1 MKQKYLLLTI
11 ILFVFLFLFSTSSLA
26 LIPGDFGSA
35 GGGPPDGYVDFEDL
49 MIFAMA
55 YGSTPADA
63 NWNEACDIASEG
75 GILQPDGVI
84 DFEDLMIFAMN
95 YGEVEPSPDWLGT
108 PQLDPDTIFTEEATD
123 VRITILVNCDP
134 EELSSESPV
143 NVFLQNDNA
152 EWILL
157 GEMFDDGD
165 LDNHGDEIK
174 GDRIYSNIFSFY
186 EENEKTI
193 PLKIVVI
200 SSVNETYIVY
210 CELEVIASVG
220 EESIQEVK
228 NIHGLAEQKLNDIV
242 EGPGIDTEEILDV
255 LGGYLNEQTGVESTV
270 VDGNLLQINYES
282 GIISFIL
289 LEDITAEPTLGS
301 MVRESTPSIPLSQ
314 QTTGTNVLEV
324 KSGLYDSSFQ
334 ITKELDDVVYTGSRS
349 VLIWVPFAA
358 QIKDWGYNVVSD
370 FVTRFE
376 NSTLGFNITTVE
388 DEEADVDS
396 LKNNTDYDGMVI
408 FTTHGAKGNWL
419 ATGEVVPWYLINPIY
434 GLWLKLKHMAIW
446 QNMKVEAEGGV
457 LISEPVYAVSS
468 GWFNSNLSGNFSNTI
483 ILNMSCESA
492 KTDALWNTFK
502 GKGAGAYFGF
512 DAIVT
517 AHFATE
523 QGYDL
528 VEKLREGDLTTGEAY
543 QPEFDPY
550 YTPGA
555 TWLIWGKENL
565 KFPTVINI
573 AAIPGVTA
581 PVIGATPVTTITETA
596 QYTGTVTWSPV
607 AATFAG
613 ATQYTATITL
623 TPKTGYTLPG
633 VSENFFTVAGATTVT
648 NTADSG
654 VVTAVFPETV
664 LAVGDSYGG
673 GIVAYILQSGDP
685 GYDESVQHGLIA
697 ATSDQGSAAWS
708 NITNFLLGTTG
719 TALGTGQAN
728 TTAIVGQAGCTS
740 GAAKLCD
747 DLTEGTNCTSTKV
760 QLVVF
765 FIFIITTTGVRR
777 STLITARGASF
788 SAVVIRPPTA
798 STMRPGFV
806 LFGLFNY
813 LSI

>member
-1 MKQKYLLLTI
+1 MKEKYFSYRYLILIVTILTC
-11 ILFVFLFLFSTSSLA
+11 LFLFSAPSLA

-35 GGGPPDGYVDFEDL
+35 GGGPPDGVVDFEDL
-49 MIFAMA
+49 MIFALA
-55 YGSTPADA
+55 YGSTHSDA
-63 NWNEACDIASEG
+63 NWNVLCDIASEG

-84 DFEDLMIFAMN
+84 DFEDLMIFAMH
-95 YGEVEPSPDWLGT
+95 YGEVAPSPDWLGT
-108 PQLDPDTIFTEEATD
+108 PQLDPDTIFTKEATD
-123 VRITILVNCDP
+123 VHITILVNCNP

-165 LDNHGDEIK
+165 LNNHGDEIK

-210 CELEVIASVG
+210 FKLEVIASVG

-255 LGGYLNEQTGVESTV
+255 LGGYLNEQTGIESTV
-270 VDGNLLQINYES
+270 TDGNLLQINYES

-289 LEDITAEPTLGS
+289 LEDISTEPTLGS

-324 KSGLYDSSFQ
+324 ESGLYDSSFQ

-349 VLIWVPFAA
+349 VFIWVPFAA
-358 QIKDWGYNVVSD
+358 QIKSWGYNVVSD

-376 NSTLGFNITTVE
+376 NSTLGFSITTVE

-396 LKNNTDYDGMVI
+396 LKNITDYGMVI

-419 ATGEVVPWYLINPIY
+419 ATGEVVPWYLSNPIY

-446 QNMKVEAEGGV
+446 QNMKVKAEGGV
-457 LISEPVYAVSS
+457 LVLAPVYAVSS

-492 KTDALWNTFK
+492 KTNALWNAFK

-512 DAIVT
+512 DAIVSVG
-517 AHFATE
+517 FATD

-528 VEKLREGDLTTGEAY
+528 VEKLREGDSTTGEAY
-543 QPEFDPY
+543 EKKTDPY
-550 YTPGA
+550 ITPSA

-565 KFPTVINI
+565 KFPKGLINGSFEDGLKGWKTDGDGRVLYAL
-573 AAIPGVTA
+573 AAIKPIHGEKMG
-581 PVIGATPVTTITETA
+581 IIS
-596 QYTGTVTWSPV
+596 TG
-607 AATFAG
+607 
-613 ATQYTATITL
+613 L
-623 TPKTGYTLPG
+623 GYTTKYG
-633 VSENFFTVAGATTVT
+633 SIQQTFQ
-648 NTADSG
+648 
-654 VVTAVFPETV
+654 
-664 LAVGDSYGG
+664 VGEDYQ
-673 GIVAYILQSGDP
+673 ILRF
-685 GYDESVQHGLIA
+685 Y
-697 ATSDQGSAAWS
+697 W
-708 NITNFLLGTTG
+708 
-719 TALGTGQAN
+719 
-728 TTAIVGQAGCTS
+728 
-740 GAAKLCD
+740 
-747 DLTEGTNCTSTKV
+747 
-760 QLVVF
+760 
-765 FIFIITTTGVRR
+765 
-777 STLITARGASF
+777 
-788 SAVVIRPPTA
+788 
-798 STMRPGFV
+798 
-806 LFGLFNY
+806 NY
-813 LSI
+813 LSEEFLEWIGSQYQDPFKVTFIKIDDSSITILLSKTVDSIAAEFGASYSNGGDLIYVSPGIVFDQGDVWMTGWQEFEYDISAFQGSVVTIKFEAVDEGDEIYDTAILLDNIRLEQ